1 MLQTPN
7 WHESKEIDEA
17 TRRKYIEIHLNE
29 LVIKKY
35 QNLKFQHIKST
46 SKRSFKA
53 LLDKSKIAEKPPD
66 VQDVQTYLTVAAKPS
81 RYPLRKFCSVRVFVS
96 AYACK
101 KCGMKY
107 CSLKKQDV

>member
-29 LVIKKY
+29 
-35 QNLKFQHIKST
+35 
-46 SKRSFKA
+46 SFKA

>member
-17 TRRKYIEIHLNE
+17 TRRKYIEIHLND
-29 LVIKKY
+29 
-35 QNLKFQHIKST
+35 QHIKST